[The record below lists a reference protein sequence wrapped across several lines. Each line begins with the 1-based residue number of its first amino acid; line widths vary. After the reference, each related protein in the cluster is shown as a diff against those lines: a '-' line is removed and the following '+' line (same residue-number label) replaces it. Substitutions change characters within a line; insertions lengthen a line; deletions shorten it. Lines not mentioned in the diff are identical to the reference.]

1 MSPLVLACDVLQ
13 AVAVSKL
20 PLHALEP
27 QCIRQL
33 LQVTLAA
40 SRAAQALLFAAWR
53 GFLLRSRTLVLW
65 QPAAHALHDLWEA
78 QGPQVSCR

>member
-1 MSPLVLACDVLQ
+1 MAPLVLACDVLQ

-33 LQVTLAA
+33 LQVTLAS
-40 SRAAQALLFAAWR
+40 SRAA
-53 GFLLRSRTLVLW
+53 
-65 QPAAHALHDLWEA
+65 
-78 QGPQVSCR
+78 

>member
-13 AVAVSKL
+13 TVAVGKL

-33 LQVTLAA
+33 LQVSLAL
-40 SRAAQALLFAAWR
+40 SRAA
-53 GFLLRSRTLVLW
+53 
-65 QPAAHALHDLWEA
+65 
-78 QGPQVSCR
+78 